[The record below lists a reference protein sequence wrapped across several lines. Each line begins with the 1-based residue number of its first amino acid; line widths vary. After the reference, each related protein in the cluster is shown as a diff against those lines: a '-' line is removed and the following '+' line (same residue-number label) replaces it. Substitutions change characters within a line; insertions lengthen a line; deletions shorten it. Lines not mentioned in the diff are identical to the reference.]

1 MKVNINWKP
10 KVNDTALRSLAEHC
24 LRHVRA
30 LYPTTLEGIVDKF
43 YWPQIEVLA
52 DARQV
57 DPWTARST
65 RGPPRLN
72 CIAAPGRITKKFF
85 TSPPYC

>member
-1 MKVNINWKP
+1 MKININWKP

-30 LYPTTLEGIVDKF
+30 LYPTTLEGIVDKY
-43 YWPQIEVLA
+43 YWPQIETLA

-57 DPWTARST
+57 DVWTA
-65 RGPPRLN
+65 
-72 CIAAPGRITKKFF
+72 AAELYSNARTYNEKVFYLASVLLKE
-85 TSPPYC
+85 SN